1 MTLPLASAAIRL
13 RGVPGFPGK
22 VGRPRRGD
30 SVVTA
35 PAEGS
40 NGVALTERAEAS
52 LASALPTVEAPWPRL
67 LTLPRAADYLCLGLD
82 VTRELANTG
91 ALRATRVTIPA
102 PTTAKRKGGRIAL
115 VLLDRLEVDRLVSAW
130 RECRP

>member
-1 MTLPLASAAIRL
+1 MSPPLERAALRL
-13 RGVPGFPGK
+13 RGVAGFPGR

-35 PAEGS
+35 PATAT
-40 NGVALTERAEAS
+40 NGH
-52 LASALPTVEAPWPRL
+52 ALPSPERPAEPVAASGALWPRL

-82 VTRELANTG
+82 VTRELAASG
-91 ALRATRVTIPA
+91 ALRAARVEIPA
-102 PTTAKRKGGRIAL
+102 PVTAKRKGGKVNL

-130 RECRP
+130 RERP